1 MLPPDA
7 PDLTALDLLESV
19 AELGSLGQAA
29 NRHHLSQPAVSMRM
43 RALEQRLGLVL
54 LERDPSGTRLTPAG
68 VEVAVAAQRVLDET
82 AALMALVRS
91 LRADR
96 QSRLRVAASLTV
108 AEHLLPGWLGAVHG
122 ASPEASLSLEVA
134 NSTRVLDHVEQG
146 RVDLGFVEGHEPDL
160 AGLAGVVVSQDRLVV
175 VVHPEHPWARRSDP
189 VGGDEL
195 AASELVVREEGSG
208 TREIL
213 EGALARFGGVRSRLV
228 LGSSAALLAAARR
241 NEGPAVLSL
250 LAAQADVEA
259 GRLVVVETGAL
270 DLSRSLR
277 AVWLARRGLG
287 PLATAL
293 LRAASDEGGAPAGRG
308 ATGAGPGAKGVLV
321 DPKAST
327 P

>member
-108 AEHLLPGWLGAVHG
+108 AEHLLPGWLGAVHA

-308 ATGAGPGAKGVLV
+308 ATGADPGAKGVLV